1 MMEARKYEYQ
11 SDFAKKYIALGE
23 AEGEAKGKAKGRAE
37 GEAEG
42 KANAVLAV
50 LAARGLAISDAQHTR
65 VLAEKDLAVLDRWIT
80 RAATCASADEALSD
94 EF

>member
-23 AEGEAKGKAKGRAE
+23 AEGKAE

-42 KANAVLAV
+42 KAKAVLAV
-50 LAARGLAISDAQHTR
+50 LAARGLAVSDTQRTR
-65 VLAEKDLAVLDRWIT
+65 VLAERDLAVLDRWIT

-94 EF
+94 KP